1 MTVVPGPSIRPRRW
15 LVQEPT
21 EWRIFGVFEAQRAE
35 EACSAA
41 ARSAG
46 LDCEAFH
53 ASWLPGSRALHERGE
68 GLELYATDLTAAG
81 ALSALHELEEDALRA
96 FAEDADG
103 DYYTARAP

>member
-1 MTVVPGPSIRPRRW
+1 MNTTRPRRW

-21 EWRIFGVFEAQRAE
+21 EWRVLGVFEAQRAE
-35 EACSAA
+35 DACGAG

-53 ASWLPGSRALHERGE
+53 ASWLPGSRALNDRGE

-81 ALSALHELEEDALRA
+81 SLSTLHELDADALRA
-96 FAEDADG
+96 LAEDADG
-103 DYYTARAP
+103 DYFTARAP

>member
-1 MTVVPGPSIRPRRW
+1 MNLPRPRRW

-21 EWRIFGVFEAQRAE
+21 QWRVLGVFEAQRAAD
-35 EACSAA
+35 ACSAA

-53 ASWLPGSRALHERGE
+53 ASWLPGSRALHDRGE

-81 ALSALHELEEDALRA
+81 SLQALHALDQDALCA
-96 FAEDADG
+96 LAEDADG
-103 DYYTARAP
+103 EYFTARAP

>member
-1 MTVVPGPSIRPRRW
+1 MTTIPRRW

-21 EWRIFGVFEAQRAE
+21 EWRVLGVFEAQRAE
-35 EACSAA
+35 DACSAA

-53 ASWLPGSRALHERGE
+53 ASWLPGSRARHDRGE

-81 ALSALHELEEDALRA
+81 SLQALNGFDEDALRA
-96 FAEDADG
+96 LAEDADG
-103 DYYTARAP
+103 DYFTARAP